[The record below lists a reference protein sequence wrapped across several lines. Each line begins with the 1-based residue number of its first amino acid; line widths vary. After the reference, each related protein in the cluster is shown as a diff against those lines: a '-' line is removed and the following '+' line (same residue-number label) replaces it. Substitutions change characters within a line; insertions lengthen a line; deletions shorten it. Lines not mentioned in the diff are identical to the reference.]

1 MRPNQPSVEGNHP
14 GGDAGGDEL
23 EIDNAVE
30 DLDLDIEISDRSL
43 LHPDICALFVPDPS
57 QSDDMD
63 PIRIQMRER
72 FIILSGRASTRK
84 FEFQPRVIWRI
95 PSLHPFPTWIWI
107 SRESWFPVSNW
118 YNIRLTI
125 LRKAIFPQKF
135 AFLNGVKVEHDRVMR
150 IHVAKAQSV
159 SLPDGDLKRIV
170 DAAIDTLCER
180 EPLAMTPPSIC

>member
-14 GGDAGGDEL
+14 GGDAGGANLETGNRPDGDAGGDELEILDPSGGDTRGDEL
-23 EIDNAVE
+23 EIDNTVE
-30 DLDLDIEISDRSL
+30 DLDLDIKIADRSL

-72 FIILSGRASTRK
+72 IIILSGRASTRK

-107 SRESWFPVSNW
+107 SRES
-118 YNIRLTI
+118 
-125 LRKAIFPQKF
+125 AISHE
-135 AFLNGVKVEHDRVMR
+135 AEIIVVR
-150 IHVAKAQSV
+150 IARRGPGSCLG
-159 SLPDGDLKRIV
+159 SLGRFV
-170 DAAIDTLCER
+170 VV
-180 EPLAMTPPSIC
+180 